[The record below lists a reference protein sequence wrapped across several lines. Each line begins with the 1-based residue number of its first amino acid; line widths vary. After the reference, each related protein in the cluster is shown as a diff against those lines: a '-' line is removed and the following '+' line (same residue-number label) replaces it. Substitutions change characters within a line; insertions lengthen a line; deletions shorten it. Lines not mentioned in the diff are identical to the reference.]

1 METMK
6 IIMLALSC
14 IAYIM
19 VVFFAIYAYFTLR
32 EQRKQ
37 LTFVKGAVAE
47 MTTIMMAERVQK
59 NFEEVENIK
68 RTLEHLVENEQYEEA
83 ERLQNF
89 LEEAEKNAV
98 KALKHF
104 QEAFKDSGCKII
116 VAGVKK
122 DEK

>member
-19 VVFFAIYAYFTLR
+19 VVFFATYAYFTLR

-89 LEEAEKNAV
+89 LEEAV
-98 KALKHF
+98 YYGF
-104 QEAFKDSGCKII
+104 
-116 VAGVKK
+116 
-122 DEK
+122 